1 MASST
6 NRPLLIAHRGMPR
19 QARENTLASFALALA
34 AGADGI
40 ELDVHATA
48 DGVVVVHHDAT
59 LETGPPIASVTLANI
74 HRSETAPARRIPTLA
89 EVCALVGGR
98 AELLVEIKGANIE
111 ALVVPVL
118 DECAGTVAIHSFD
131 HACIRRLART
141 GTSYRLGVLLEAAS
155 QSPTLLMRDTGALD
169 VWPEHGIVTRAL
181 VDEVHDMG
189 GRVIVWTVNDLRDA
203 ERLASLGVDG
213 ICTDDV
219 ALLRN
224 RSGS

>member
-1 MASST
+1 MASSP

-40 ELDVHATA
+40 ELDVHATV

-59 LETGPPIASVTLANI
+59 LKRGLPIASMTLEAI
-74 HRSETAPARRIPTLA
+74 QRTETSAARRIPTLA

-98 AELLVEIKGANIE
+98 AELLVEIKGTNIE

-118 DECAGTVAIHSFD
+118 DEYAGTVAIHSFD
-131 HACIRRLART
+131 HACIRRLAIS
-141 GTSYRLGVLLEAAS
+141 GTKYRLGVLLES
-155 QSPTLLMRDTGALD
+155 SRESPTALMRDTGALD
-169 VWPEHGIVTRAL
+169 VWPAHSIVTRAL
-181 VDEVHDMG
+181 VDEVHGMG
-189 GRVIVWTVNDLRDA
+189 GRVIVWTVNEPRDA

-219 ALLRN
+219 TLLRD